1 MFQLRSS
8 FDALANDDANENNSD
23 SLKAVKSVY
32 LAVKFGF
39 QLTEQNPRTMTD
51 HAVTLQ

>member
-23 SLKAVKSVY
+23 SLKAVNRFILLSS
-32 LAVKFGF
+32 LAFS
-39 QLTEQNPRTMTD
+39 
-51 HAVTLQ
+51 